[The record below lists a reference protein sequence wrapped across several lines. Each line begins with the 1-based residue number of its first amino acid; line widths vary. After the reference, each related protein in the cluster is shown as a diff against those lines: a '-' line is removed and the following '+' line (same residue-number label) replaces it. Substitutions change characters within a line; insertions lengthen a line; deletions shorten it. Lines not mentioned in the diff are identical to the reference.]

1 MKRSSTVW
9 RVLVSA
15 GLLAVLAHSLD
26 LRPLRD
32 VLPRFQPAYYLLAL
46 AMMAAYV
53 GLQAWILTLL
63 LRRQAQEVRVGA
75 IARLQVISAFFGV
88 FLPGGIGSD
97 VILCYQL
104 CRPSAAKE
112 NPLSAV
118 VFSRVAG
125 LVAMV
130 LIAFVASFSPRCP
143 IPGLSLVLGLL
154 LAAGLAAFGLLS
166 RDASVRGAGRLLGF
180 LRRHRATAV
189 LYRTVAALA
198 RVGRDRRIW
207 IQIGPLFVLVGLF
220 RVFMD
225 YVVAR
230 AIGIQLPALYFLVF
244 APLVTLATVV
254 PLTIAGLGI
263 REGTY
268 VGLFA
273 LVGLPGAEA
282 FTMSLLSFSLSL
294 WVCAVGAA
302 LYAWQ
307 GGAKGMPQ
315 PEPVRP

>member
-1 MKRSSTVW
+1 MKRASTWW
-9 RVLVSA
+9 RLAISA
-15 GLLAVLAHSLD
+15 ALLALLAYSVD
-26 LRPLRD
+26 LRPLRE
-32 VLPRFQPAYYLLAL
+32 VLPRFQPAWYAFAL

-53 GLQAWILTLL
+53 WLQAWILAVL
-63 LRRQAQEVRVGA
+63 LRAHGQVVRVRD

-104 CRPSAAKE
+104 CRPAVEKE

-118 VFSRVAG
+118 IFSRVAG
-125 LVAMV
+125 LAAMV
-130 LIAFVASFSPRCP
+130 LIAFAASFSPRCP
-143 IPGLSLVLGLL
+143 IPGLALVLGLL
-154 LAAGLAAFGLLS
+154 LAGGLAAYWLFS
-166 RDASVRGAGRLLGF
+166 HEASVRWAGRMLGF
-180 LRRHRATAV
+180 LRRHRTTAV
-189 LYRTVAALA
+189 VYQTAAALS
-198 RVGRDRRIW
+198 RVGRDRRTLLRV
-207 IQIGPLFVLVGLF
+207 GPLFVLVGLF

-230 AIGIQLPALYFLVF
+230 ALGIHLPALYFLVF

-254 PLTIAGLGI
+254 PLTVAGLGI
-263 REGTY
+263 REGSY

-294 WVCAVGAA
+294 WVCALGAVFYG
-302 LYAWQ
+302 LQ
-307 GGAKGMPQ
+307 GGARGFPA
-315 PEPVRP
+315 PENTP